1 MSKQLNSGRYV
12 LKINSSRLR
21 NSDWDMKISL
31 NEARENEE
39 LITLGDSQ
47 LLRFIR
53 RLTDIDYSEEEI
65 SEVKQKIKQLKKEK
79 NSKKVK
85 NEIIE
90 LYNLLDKMLYIEDYI
105 GVVFDNKAD
114 FDRATGKY
122 GFKINGKKFKRL
134 LATTGGVK
142 ANTVMFCS
150 EDYGF
155 VVVSD
160 NDELKIGTV
169 GDFDESQFTVLD
181 PEEKVT
187 LSN

>member
-39 LITLGDSQ
+39 LITLSDSQ

-90 LYNLLDKMLYIEDYI
+90 LYNLLDKMLYIED
-105 GVVFDNKAD
+105 
-114 FDRATGKY
+114 T
-122 GFKINGKKFKRL
+122 
-134 LATTGGVK
+134 
-142 ANTVMFCS
+142 
-150 EDYGF
+150 
-155 VVVSD
+155 
-160 NDELKIGTV
+160 
-169 GDFDESQFTVLD
+169 
-181 PEEKVT
+181 
-187 LSN
+187 